1 MQQKQTQIAEVCTE
15 ISWNILKHE
24 LQFTLFWDISA
35 NFSFCRLAKG
45 RQYSAYVE
53 SDCFAGTADDI
64 GTNHSKP
71 RLNSG
76 DNNFFFRTSF
86 LWQKGGQAKHAYRN
100 TLNRD
105 IMQFYLCFRIAFL
118 AVILPLTS
126 GEHRFLSVMSIV
138 AQGFP
143 PRSRLNQHQY
153 QKETRVSPSGF
164 VLFLKVKCI

>member
-53 SDCFAGTADDI
+53 SDCFLE
-64 GTNHSKP
+64 P
-71 RLNSG
+71 RTILVRITQSQG
-76 DNNFFFRTSF
+76 WIVETTIFFRTSF